1 MPTATP
7 AIEIR
12 GASKIFEDHV
22 HALARIDLTV
32 ASGEVVSLIGPS
44 GCGKSTLLKLV
55 AGLIPQSE
63 GHITLGDDANHL
75 AFVFQHA
82 TLLPWATVEDN
93 VRLPLELSGD
103 PEASTR
109 VRHSLQHVRLTEFAN
124 RYPRQLSGGMQM
136 RVSIARALVTN
147 PHLLL
152 MDEPF
157 GALDEISRNRLD
169 LELLELRA
177 RERLTILFVTHSI
190 AEAVYLSN
198 RVLVMSGRPGKIVAE
213 FVNEEPF
220 PRDDSYR
227 VSERFARLAAQ
238 VSLSLASASADRAS

>member
-1 MPTATP
+1 
-7 AIEIR
+7 
-12 GASKIFEDHV
+12 
-22 HALARIDLTV
+22 
-32 ASGEVVSLIGPS
+32 VVSLTGPS

-55 AGLIPQSE
+55 AGLIPPSE
-63 GHITLGDDANHL
+63 GQITLGDGANRL

-82 TLLPWATVEDN
+82 TLLPWTSVENN
-93 VRLPLELSGD
+93 VRLPLELSGN
-103 PEASTR
+103 PAANVAAR
-109 VRHSLQHVRLTEFAN
+109 VRHALQQVRLTEFAA

-177 RERLTILFVTHSI
+177 REHLTILFVTHSI
-190 AEAVYLSN
+190 AEAVFLSN

-213 FVNEEPF
+213 FVNDEPF
-220 PRDDSYR
+220 PRDDTYR
-227 VSERFARLAAQ
+227 VSERFARLASQ
-238 VSLSLASASADRAS
+238 VSRSLATASEDRRW